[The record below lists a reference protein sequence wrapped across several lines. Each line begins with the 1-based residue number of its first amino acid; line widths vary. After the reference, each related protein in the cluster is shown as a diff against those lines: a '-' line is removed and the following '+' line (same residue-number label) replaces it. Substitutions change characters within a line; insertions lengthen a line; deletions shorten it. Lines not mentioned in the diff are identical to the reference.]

1 MKNHLKRASIALC
14 LLLGA
19 LLAFNAEV
27 YGAEKK
33 KIPGK
38 STTERFVTI
47 DFNNVD
53 INVLVKFISEL
64 TGRNFVV
71 DNRVKGKVTIISPK
85 KISVKEAY
93 RVFESVLEVHGFSTV
108 RAGEITKIIPAPDAR
123 SKNVETRLR
132 EESGIPEDKIVTQL
146 ITLTYANADEI
157 KRLFA
162 PLISKSSVILA
173 YAPTNILIV
182 TDVYSNIVRLMRIVK
197 AIDVEG
203 MGHEITVLPLQYA
216 DAATIVKT
224 LSAVFKVARKTAKGV
239 PAKTLQFV
247 ADDRTNAIVVLA
259 SEVDTIRIAALID
272 LLDKEV
278 PKGKEKLRVYYLE
291 NATSED
297 LAKVLQTI
305 LSKKDSPAKKGVKA
319 APVISENVKITAD
332 KATNSL
338 IIMASQDDYQVI
350 EEIIKQLDIPR
361 SMVYIEALIMEV
373 NVDKDFDLGVEWMAA
388 GSSSYNGKN
397 IVYGGGSGQGGP
409 VPGLSATNYP
419 AGLAMGVLGEGI
431 TVGGVTF
438 PSISAVINAYQKD
451 KDVHILA
458 TPQILTTDNEEATI
472 TVGKNVPYQT
482 RAGSTASSTDIYSSY
497 EYKDVGITLKITPQ
511 ISKDRFVRLAISQ
524 KIEKIDELATIITTA
539 ERPTTLKRTID
550 TTVVVEDKN
559 TIVIGGLIDTT
570 SSETI
575 TKVPWLGDIPIL
587 GALFRSK
594 SISSEKTNMFVF
606 LTPHVLNE
614 PNEAKDLLKE
624 KKDHIKSV
632 TPGTIKL
639 YKEDNTEKE
648 SKTNPDANAGN
659 GK

>member
-33 KIPGK
+33 KMPGK

-85 KISVKEAY
+85 KISVSEAY

-132 EESGIPEDKIVTQL
+132 EESGIPEDKVVTQL
-146 ITLTYANADEI
+146 IPLTYANADEI

-197 AIDVEG
+197 AIDVDG

-224 LSAVFKVARKTAKGV
+224 LSAVFKVARKTVKGV

-305 LSKKDSPAKKGVKA
+305 LSKQGSPAKKGVKE

-388 GSSSYNGKN
+388 GSSSYKGKN
-397 IVYGGGSGQGGP
+397 VVYGGGSGQGGP

-419 AGLAMGVLGEGI
+419 AGLAMGVLGQGI

-614 PNEAKDLLKE
+614 PNEAKELLKA

-639 YKEDNTEKE
+639 YKEDNPEKG

>member
-1 MKNHLKRASIALC
+1 MRNYCNHAAILALI
-14 LLLGA
+14 LFGT
-19 LLAFNAEV
+19 LLAFRADL

-33 KIPGK
+33 GTAGK
-38 STTERFVTI
+38 STSERFVTI

-71 DNRVKGKVTIISPK
+71 NNRVKGKVTIISPK
-85 KISVKEAY
+85 KISVTEAY

-123 SKNVETRLR
+123 SKNVETRLK
-132 EESGIPEDKIVTQL
+132 EESGIPEDKVVTQL
-146 ITLTYANADEI
+146 IPLTYANADEI

-162 PLISKSSVILA
+162 PLISKSSVMLS

-224 LSAVFKVARKTAKGV
+224 LSSVFKITKKTAKGV

-291 NATSED
+291 NATAED

-305 LSKKDSPAKKGVKA
+305 LTKQGSTTKKGLKKS
-319 APVISENVKITAD
+319 PVISENVKITAD

-338 IIMASQDDYQVI
+338 IIMASQDDYQVLA
-350 EEIIKQLDIPR
+350 EIIKQLDIPR

-373 NVDKDFDLGVEWMAA
+373 NVDKDFNLGVEWQV
-388 GSSSYNGKN
+388 GGETSYQGKN
-397 IVYGGGSGQGGP
+397 AIYGGGSGKGSAI
-409 VPGLSATNYP
+409 PGLSGTNYP
-419 AGLAMGVLGEGI
+419 LGLSLGIIGDSI
-431 TVGGVTF
+431 TAGGVTF
-438 PSISAVINAYQKD
+438 PSISAFINAYQKD
-451 KDVHILA
+451 KDVHILS
-458 TPQILTTDNEEATI
+458 TPQLLTKDNEEAKI
-472 TVGKNVPYQT
+472 YVGKNVPFQT
-482 RAGSTASSTDIYSSY
+482 RSGSSSASTDVYTSY

-511 ISKDRFVRLAISQ
+511 ISKDRLVSLKLSQEIS
-524 KIEKIDELATIITTA
+524 KLDELATTSD
-539 ERPTTLKRTID
+539 ERPTTLKRTIE
-550 TTVVVEDKN
+550 TTVVVKDKN
-559 TIVIGGLIDTT
+559 TIVVGGLIDT
-570 SSETI
+570 SSTI
-575 TKVPWLGDIPIL
+575 TENKVPILGDIPIL
-587 GALFRSK
+587 GALFRSTGRA
-594 SISSEKTNMFVF
+594 SEKTNLFVF

-614 PNEAKDLLKE
+614 PEEAKDILK
-624 KKDHIKSV
+624 KKRDHIKSV

-639 YKEDNTEKE
+639 YKQDNPEKG
-648 SKTNPDANAGN
+648 SKTNPEANVGD
-659 GK
+659 GQ